1 MSNKNNQ
8 LRADMKKQRKQKKR
22 RRITLILL
30 PIFIILIGIGAYA
43 YHLVSTAEKAINDA
57 YQTDGRENGSELRE
71 EKVSPAT
78 DNVSILFIGID
89 ESDKRKEKQQS
100 NQLSDA
106 LILATLNIKDH
117 TVKLLS
123 IPRDS
128 YVYIPERDTHTKINH
143 AHSYGGP
150 KATIE
155 TVENFLNV
163 PVDYYVRLNFNAFMD
178 IVDTLGGVEIDV
190 QKEIVEQD
198 SRDVAGAIHLY
209 PGLQTLDGEEAL
221 AYARTRKID
230 NDIERGK
237 RQQELV
243 KGIVSKALSLGSV
256 LKYDDLIETVGDNM
270 ETSMS
275 FRDIRSLVAYG
286 TTGSINLESYTLE
299 GTDSYI
305 NNIYYYQVDEESRA
319 SIEHTLRAHL
329 DLINENQT
337 DNAINSSEPSSYA
350 SPEY

>member
-8 LRADMKKQRKQKKR
+8 LRADMKIQRKKKKR
-22 RRITLILL
+22 RRRLLIFTPILILL
-30 PIFIILIGIGAYA
+30 ATGGVYF
-43 YHLVSTAEKAINDA
+43 YHLWGTAEKAINDA
-57 YQTDGRENGSELRE
+57 YENDGRENGSDLRE

-89 ESDKRKEKQQS
+89 ESEKRKEKNQS

-106 LILATLNIKDH
+106 LILATLNIEDH

-128 YVYIPERDTHTKINH
+128 YVYVPERDTYTKINH

-190 QKEIVEQD
+190 EKEIIEQD

-243 KGIVSKALSLGSV
+243 KAIVSKALSLGSV
-256 LKYDDLIETVGDNM
+256 LKYDELIETVGDNM
-270 ETSMS
+270 KTSMS
-275 FRDIRSLVAYG
+275 FNDIKSLIAYG
-286 TTGSINLESYTLE
+286 ATGTINLESYTLE
-299 GTDSYI
+299 GTDSMI
-305 NNIYYYQVDEESRA
+305 NGTYYYQVDEESRA
-319 SIEHTLRAHL
+319 TIESTLRAHL
-329 DLINENQT
+329 DLT
-337 DNAINSSEPSSYA
+337 DDNGGTANLDKPSSYA
-350 SPEY
+350 SPSY